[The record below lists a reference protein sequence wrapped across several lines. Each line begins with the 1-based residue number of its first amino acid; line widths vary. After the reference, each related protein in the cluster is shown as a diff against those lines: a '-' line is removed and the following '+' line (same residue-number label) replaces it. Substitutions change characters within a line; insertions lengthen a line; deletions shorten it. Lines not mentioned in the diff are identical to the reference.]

1 MNKFNIQFLLIF
13 SLSGIFL
20 VSCMS
25 KKNIVYFQGEP
36 SNTTNTKGYDPVL
49 KNDDLLS
56 ITVMDL
62 DPIAVVP
69 FNIPVTNAAQWLG
82 GYSQGTPPPPGYL
95 IDSQGNIDFPV
106 VGRVHLAGMT
116 RSAAIDT
123 LKKALKPYLSHP
135 TVLMRI
141 LNYQVTV
148 LGDVRNPGTFTIP
161 NERITL
167 PEAIGIA
174 GDLLITGE
182 RKNVLVIRE
191 VDGKRKEIRVDLT
204 TKELFSSD
212 VYFLSQNDVVY
223 VQPNRAK
230 VNSSL
235 VNTAN
240 AGLVV
245 SIISVLVTM
254 VILFKQ

>member
-13 SLSGIFL
+13 SLNSIFL

-69 FNIPVTNAAQWLG
+69 FNIPVTNVAQWLG

-95 IDSQGNIDFPV
+95 VDGQGNIDFPV
-106 VGRVHLAGMT
+106 VGKVHLSGMT

-123 LKKALKPYLSHP
+123 LKKALKPYLAHP

-148 LGDVRNPGTFTIP
+148 LGEVRNPGTFTIP

-167 PEAIGIA
+167 PEALGIA

-191 VDGKRKEIRVDLT
+191 VDGKRKETRIDLT

-212 VYFLSQNDVVY
+212 VYYLNQNDVVY

-235 VNTAN
+235 INTPN